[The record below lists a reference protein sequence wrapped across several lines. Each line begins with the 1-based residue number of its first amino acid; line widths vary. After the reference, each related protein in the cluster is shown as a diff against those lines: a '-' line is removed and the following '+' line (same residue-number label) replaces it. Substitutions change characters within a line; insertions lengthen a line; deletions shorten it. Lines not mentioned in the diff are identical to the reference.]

1 MPLFDFDCRSCGHRF
16 EALVRQQDPA
26 PVCPSCGSA
35 DLERLLSLFATSTP
49 ESRQAAATK
58 ARKKAAAEAHRDNRA
73 IAREQEEHRRED
85 H

>member
-16 EALVRQQDPA
+16 EALVRPQDGAPA
-26 PVCPSCGSA
+26 CPSCGSA

-49 ESRQAAATK
+49 ESRQAAAKK
-58 ARKKAAAEAHRDNRA
+58 ARQKAASRAHRDNAA
-73 IAREQEEHRRED
+73 IAREEESHRRED